1 MRKLVRFF
9 TKIPVL
15 EIADSAVPR
24 IRELL
29 ETNSKSY
36 LKIGIRKRGCNGKTY
51 TMNYANEKDIGKF
64 DEIVEQDGVIVII
77 ESIALLSIIGTKMN
91 YTCNTIRSEFIFEN
105 PNAKITCGCGESFM
119 T

>member
-64 DEIVEQDGVIVII
+64 DEIVEQVVLGIRCYWYKARILLRCRSSKPLHLLPARARILQII
-77 ESIALLSIIGTKMN
+77 SIDFRIHGMLVPL
-91 YTCNTIRSEFIFEN
+91 
-105 PNAKITCGCGESFM
+105 
-119 T
+119 

>member
-51 TMNYANEKDIGKF
+51 TMNYADEKDKRKA
-64 DEIVEQDGVIVII
+64 
-77 ESIALLSIIGTKMN
+77 S
-91 YTCNTIRSEFIFEN
+91 RSMK
-105 PNAKITCGCGESFM
+105 ARRQQ
-119 T
+119 

>member
-51 TMNYANEKDIGKF
+51 TMNYANEKDIGK
-64 DEIVEQDGVIVII
+64 II
-77 ESIALLSIIGTKMN
+77 LVRIKN
-91 YTCNTIRSEFIFEN
+91 CNRSTLFGIKEN
-105 PNAKITCGCGESFM
+105 IEREAAA
-119 T
+119 